1 MLLEKLI
8 SNSSIT
14 ADLKMVAAKICSL
27 QRINENEGLLL
38 YEKADLSFLAILA
51 DFIQKKKNQ
60 DHVYFIKNIHL
71 EPTNI
76 CIHNCKFCSY
86 SRKKGEKGSWEMSI
100 NEIKEKVK
108 SSVEKNIS
116 EIHIVGGVHPERDLF
131 YYTNLIS
138 EVCKQAPNAHI
149 KAFTAVELD
158 YMFSKAN
165 MSVHEGFEMLKKAGL
180 NSIPGGGAEIF
191 SDDIRKKICSSKS
204 NAETWLRIH
213 ETAHQCGIVSN
224 ATMLYGHI
232 ETYSHRV
239 DHLSRLRL
247 LQDRTNL
254 FNAFIPLKYRNKN
267 NDLRLPEEVPVTED
281 LRNYAICRIF
291 LDNFPHIKAY
301 WPMIGKATTQL
312 SLSFGVDDIDGTI
325 EDSTK
330 IYTMAGVEEKNPVLT
345 VSEMI
350 QLIKNARKIPV
361 ERDSWYHSI
370 ENKDS

>member
-14 ADLKMVAAKICSL
+14 ADLKMVAAKVCSL

-38 YEKADLSFLAILA
+38 YEKADLSFLALLA

-86 SRKKGEKGSWEMSI
+86 SRKKGAIGSWEMSI
-100 NEIKEKVK
+100 NEIKEKVQ
-108 SSVEKNIS
+108 SAVAKNIS

-138 EVCKQAPNAHI
+138 EVRKQAPHIHI

-191 SDDIRKKICSSKS
+191 SDDIRNQICSSKS

-232 ETYSHRV
+232 ETYTHRI

-247 LQDRTNL
+247 LQDRTHL

-267 NDLRLPEEVPVTED
+267 NDLRLPEEVPITED
-281 LRNYAICRIF
+281 LRNYALCRIF

-330 IYTMAGVEEKNPVLT
+330 IYTMAGVEEKNPTLT
-345 VSEMI
+345 ISEMI
-350 QLIKNARKIPV
+350 QLIQNARKIPV
-361 ERDSWYHSI
+361 ERDSWYHPI
-370 ENKDS
+370 NNK

>member
-14 ADLKMVAAKICSL
+14 ADLKMVAAKVCSL

-60 DHVYFIKNIHL
+60 DQVYFIKNIHL

-86 SRKKGEKGSWEMSI
+86 SRKKGANGSWEMSI
-100 NEIKEKVK
+100 NEIKEKVQ
-108 SSVEKNIS
+108 SAVAKNIS

-138 EVCKQAPNAHI
+138 EVRKQAPHIHI

-191 SDDIRKKICSSKS
+191 SDDIRNQICSSKS

-213 ETAHQCGIVSN
+213 ETAHQFGIVSN

-232 ETYSHRV
+232 ETYTHRI

-247 LQDRTNL
+247 LQDRTHL

-267 NDLRLPEEVPVTED
+267 NDLRLPEEVPITED
-281 LRNYAICRIF
+281 LRNYALCRIF

-330 IYTMAGVEEKNPVLT
+330 IYTMAGVEEKNPTLT
-345 VSEMI
+345 ISEMI
-350 QLIKNARKIPV
+350 QLIQNARKIPV
-361 ERDSWYHSI
+361 ERDSWYHPI
-370 ENKDS
+370 NNK